1 MLKSSLAVQSKDI
14 KNDAAFQVARADSV
28 ELEIVRAQN
37 RAIELEGLLDEFS
50 EKEQKA
56 IEELKEK
63 LEAVTRLETE
73 VFELKRNEALAWSR
87 ILKKF
92 RSLEDYQEEVEIAAF
107 KYFGKGFDFCK
118 RQLDHHHPN
127 LGIDLDNMDID
138 CEMLEKEEAAEEK
151 EGDKEKGEE
160 QEKGEENTNPLSP

>member
-14 KNDAAFQVARADSV
+14 RNDAAFQVSRADSV

-63 LEAVTRLETE
+63 SEAVMRLEAKV
-73 VFELKRNEALAWSR
+73 VGMKKNEALAQKR
-87 ILKKF
+87 IIEEFKSF
-92 RSLEDYQEEVEIAAF
+92 EDYQEEVEKMLLLSTLARVSFFA
-107 KYFGKGFDFCK
+107 KG
-118 RQLDHHHPN
+118 N
-127 LGIDLDNMDID
+127 
-138 CEMLEKEEAAEEK
+138 
-151 EGDKEKGEE
+151 
-160 QEKGEENTNPLSP
+160 